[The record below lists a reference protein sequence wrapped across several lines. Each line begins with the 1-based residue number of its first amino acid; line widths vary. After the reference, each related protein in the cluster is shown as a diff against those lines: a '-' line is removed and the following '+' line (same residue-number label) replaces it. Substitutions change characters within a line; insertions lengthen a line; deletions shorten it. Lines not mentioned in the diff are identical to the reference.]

1 MQPHPIEYTPH
12 PDEPSFDTDPEA
24 WLAWTQ
30 DPEVIDIYAI
40 HAKGDTSQVW
50 YIGQSNSV
58 AVREAAHRGAS
69 NTNARLPLYRWLAE
83 HDWELTSIETV
94 RTRNA
99 ARAAERRWI
108 KHYAAINP
116 GLFNVQGNRAQAAP
130 SALETLRATVE
141 SRGGTVHTDLV
152 VLISRTGEV
161 TLARWEGAELQKIK
175 PTDLVSGN
183 E

>member
-1 MQPHPIEYTPH
+1 M
-12 PDEPSFDTDPEA
+12 
-24 WLAWTQ
+24 
-30 DPEVIDIYAI
+30 
-40 HAKGDTSQVW
+40 
-50 YIGQSNSV
+50 
-58 AVREAAHRGAS
+58 
-69 NTNARLPLYRWLAE
+69 
-83 HDWELTSIETV
+83 
-94 RTRNA
+94 
-99 ARAAERRWI
+99 
-108 KHYAAINP
+108 
-116 GLFNVQGNRAQAAP
+116 QGNRAQAAP